1 MGKAVKLRRK
11 PLTIEPSLNLEGS
24 RFGKTD
30 AYRERTVEKYEEKH
44 FD

>member
-1 MGKAVKLRRK
+1 MGKAVKLRRE
-11 PLTIEPSLNLEGS
+11 PLTIEPFIEQEGS

-30 AYRERTVEKYEEKH
+30 AYRERTDEKYEEKH

>member
-11 PLTIEPSLNLEGS
+11 PLTIEPFIELRRLDVPE
-24 RFGKTD
+24 KD
-30 AYRERTVEKYEEKH
+30 AYRERTDKKYEEKH